1 MSVHIIT
8 GCMFS
13 GKTSEIIKIINRLSK
28 IDKKILIINSNLD
41 DRYAINSIASHDKE
55 MIECTSINNDKLL
68 TVYEMEQYKESEYII
83 IDEAQFFKD
92 LVDFVN
98 YSTDILNKHLIVVG
112 LNGDS
117 DRKNFGEI
125 KDIYP
130 LADKITLLTALC
142 LSCKDGTEAIF
153 SKKITNKKEQIDVGN
168 ENTYIPVCRK
178 CYNSILSTL

>member
-41 DRYAINSIASHDKE
+41 DRYAVNSVASHDKQ

-68 TVYEMEQYKESEYII
+68 TLYEIEQYKDSEYII
-83 IDEAQFFKD
+83 IDEAQFFKN
-92 LVDFVN
+92 LVDFVK
-98 YSTDILNKHLIVVG
+98 YSTDILNKHLIIVG

-153 SKKITNKKEQIDVGN
+153 SKRISQEEGQTCIGASDK
-168 ENTYIPVCRK
+168 YMAVCRECFLK
-178 CYNSILSTL
+178 E

>member
-1 MSVHIIT
+1 MNYSN
-8 GCMFS
+8 
-13 GKTSEIIKIINRLSK
+13 IIKK
-28 IDKKILIINSNLD
+28 ETIDKPSMSNPKYSNLTTLTTEY
-41 DRYAINSIASHDKE
+41 RK
-55 MIECTSINNDKLL
+55 IEIFKFMANDTINNDKIL
-68 TVYEMEQYKESEYII
+68 TIYEMEQYKESEYII

-98 YSTDILNKHLIVVG
+98 YSTDILNKLLIVVG

-117 DRKNFGEI
+117 DRKNLGEI

-168 ENTYIPVCRK
+168 EDTYIPVCRK
-178 CYNSILSTL
+178 CYNNNLSTL